1 MIHGL
6 DIKSIITEWVMSIL
20 EIIFKFMFCKM
31 TERHSDRIRLRVLNI
46 ELGDGLIS
54 LRIVFLKLKNEVE
67 PRIRISS

>member
-1 MIHGL
+1 MIDGL

-31 TERHSDRIRLRVLNI
+31 TERHSDRIRLRVINI

>member
-6 DIKSIITEWVMSIL
+6 DIKSIITEWIMSIL

>member
-1 MIHGL
+1 
-6 DIKSIITEWVMSIL
+6 MSIL

>member
-1 MIHGL
+1 MIDGL